1 MWSFFSR
8 DQMKS
13 FPYEIGEK
21 VSDDDEY
28 SVWTLHD
35 GKSKVCNKVNKTFQF
50 EDMNINKTSYSL

>member
-21 VSDDDEY
+21 VSDDDDY

-35 GKSKVCNKVNKTFQF
+35 GKSKVCSKVNNTF
-50 EDMNINKTSYSL
+50 